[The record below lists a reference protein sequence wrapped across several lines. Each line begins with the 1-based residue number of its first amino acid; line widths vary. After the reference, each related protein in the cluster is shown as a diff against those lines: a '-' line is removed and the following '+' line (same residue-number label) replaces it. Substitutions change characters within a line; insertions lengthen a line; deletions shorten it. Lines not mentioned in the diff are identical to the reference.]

1 MADKIS
7 DGPVPIGCDNQGA
20 VKLITSGVVKQNSK
34 HIDIRYHHIHDEQAK
49 GHLPSPDMNN
59 NYNSQDLFGPI
70 SIPRARAGQ
79 VTLAR
84 KRGCDPERKNGVLEK
99 ETSPKDKC
107 PVLRNLNLK
116 FLHHVGKCESALF
129 FLLAS
134 VFPTGFSLQ
143 RF

>member
-1 MADKIS
+1 
-7 DGPVPIGCDNQGA
+7 
-20 VKLITSGVVKQNSK
+20 
-34 HIDIRYHHIHDEQAK
+34 
-49 GHLPSPDMNN
+49 MNN
-59 NYNSQDLFGPI
+59 YYNSQDLFRPI
-70 SIPRARAGQ
+70 TVSRVRAGQ

-84 KRGCDPERKNGVLEK
+84 KRGCDLERKKGVLEK
-99 ETSPKDKC
+99 ETAPKDMC
-107 PVLRNLNLK
+107 PILRYLNLQ